1 MENLADPVKEFI
13 TRRMARHDPLWRIA
27 ASVQANFN
35 IEVGVAQILACGND
49 QDGAAT
55 QSGLLQNDE
64 SLQRATDEVTNSDGE
79 RMAGGAILAGT
90 DACDTLPV
98 SIEIELD
105 EGSMAIFEERK
116 AKLLAREGYIP
127 PEEPIPTLT
136 GPLQNQESRP
146 AATRLTD
153 EVKTFIVKA
162 LAYYDTPSQV
172 VEAVKVTF
180 GLEISRQLV
189 HTYDPACS
197 QPPAQRWLELHAA
210 TRQAFLADIA
220 EIGIAH
226 KSVRLR
232 MLDRFARNAEA
243 RNFPFHAAEFMEQ
256 AAKECGGIYEKR
268 WKKASRQDPAD

>member
-27 ASVQANFN
+27 ASVQGNFN
-35 IEVGVAQILACGND
+35 IEVDAAQILACWRER
-49 QDGAAT
+49 DGAAAYPEP
-55 QSGLLQNDE
+55 LQNDE
-64 SLQRATDEVTNSDGE
+64 ALQILPDETTDSPGE
-79 RMAGGAILAGT
+79 RMAGGASLAGT
-90 DACDTLPV
+90 DACDTLPF
-98 SIEIELD
+98 SIEIEVD
-105 EGSMAIFEERK
+105 EGSLAVFEERQ
-116 AKLLAREGYIP
+116 AKLLARAGYIP

-146 AATRLTD
+146 AATKLTD

-197 QPPAQRWLELHAA
+197 QPPAQRWIDLHTA
-210 TRQAFLADIA
+210 TRKAFLADIA

-256 AAKECGGIYEKR
+256 AARECGGMYEKR
-268 WKKASRQDPAD
+268 WKKVSREDPGE